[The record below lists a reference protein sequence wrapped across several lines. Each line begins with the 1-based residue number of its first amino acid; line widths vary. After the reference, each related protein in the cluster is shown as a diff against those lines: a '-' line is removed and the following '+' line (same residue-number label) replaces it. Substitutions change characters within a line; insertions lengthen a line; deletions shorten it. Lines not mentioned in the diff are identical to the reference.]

1 MNIILPANTLNNDS
15 FSTPLV
21 SAKKANESFE
31 NKNLNKSNEPMTTTP
46 RLKCFSSPS
55 SGECEAIVLEG
66 KHVKRAKS
74 VLDGLENGFEGR
86 RNKISYGDDESF
98 EKILKLSADKL
109 RMAKYVKEEVLSE
122 KVKEKLKLNSFPVEE
137 MKKKDFAHGIKERR
151 RKCKRN
157 SMMSKED
164 KENSNKQ
171 LNHIM
176 AKETKN
182 ANTSK
187 HKHMHIKSST
197 YNLKTCL
204 LLKKQRTVLTASKKH
219 NKKATGRLVL
229 YCSIT
234 IVTLLDIQIDRSLPV
249 HSNKSPANRKT
260 HIAQS

>member
-1 MNIILPANTLNNDS
+1 MNINLPANTLNNDS

-31 NKNLNKSNEPMTTTP
+31 SKNLNKSNDPMRTTP
-46 RLKCFSSPS
+46 HLKCFSSPS
-55 SGECEAIVLEG
+55 SGECEAVVLEG

-74 VLDGLENGFEGR
+74 ILGGLENGFEGR

-98 EKILKLSADKL
+98 EKIIKLSADRL
-109 RMAKYVKEEVLSE
+109 RTGKYVKEEVLSE
-122 KVKEKLKLNSFPVEE
+122 KAKEKLEFNSFPVEE
-137 MKKKDFAHGIKERR
+137 MKKDFAPRMKERR
-151 RKCKRN
+151 RKYKRN

-176 AKETKN
+176 EKETKN

-187 HKHMHIKSST
+187 HKHMHIKSSA
-197 YNLKTCL
+197 YNLKTYL

-219 NKKATGRLVL
+219 NKKITGKLVL

-260 HIAQS
+260 HIIQS